1 MDPTLEAKLLVLCGF
16 TRFRSLTNISK
27 SLFVLF
33 ETPNGSN
40 VEISRMDMGLF
51 FGLVLVNNSVDKAPG
66 ETGASAILLTLIRA
80 SPSFPI
86 DEARLGLLEDDLCA
100 FLRDEVEE
108 VLSSSDL
115 LPLLE
120 LMDLSLLLRNCLVSR
135 IPNELDRFGFDVPSP
150 KTLLLDLSLLFDF
163 RPSFSSLDNIRLLSP
178 SFSFCLAFSLSRAP
192 RELCRFLLLVRLR
205 VPEEPSVPTEDLRNA
220 EVFLLDLS

>member
-1 MDPTLEAKLLVLCGF
+1 MACSCMDPTLEAKLLVLCGF

-120 LMDLSLLLRNCLVSR
+120 LMDLSLLLRNWCPEFPTSWIVSVLMYR
-135 IPNELDRFGFDVPSP
+135 PQDTSARF
-150 KTLLLDLSLLFDF
+150 
-163 RPSFSSLDNIRLLSP
+163 
-178 SFSFCLAFSLSRAP
+178 
-192 RELCRFLLLVRLR
+192 
-205 VPEEPSVPTEDLRNA
+205 
-220 EVFLLDLS
+220 VFAL